1 MNHIY
6 QLPQFGED
14 WFNYKNFYKSMVE
27 KFPSGSKFIEI
38 GSWKGKS
45 SAYLA
50 VEIINSE
57 KNIKLD
63 CIDTWMGSNEN
74 AHINDLY
81 VKSDSLYELFIEN
94 TSSLSSVIN
103 PVRMDSISASKNY
116 KDKTVDFIFIDGS
129 HDYESVK
136 ADINAWLPKVKIG
149 GIISGH
155 DYGSWKTVTKAV
167 DEFFLD
173 KKILID
179 KDCWIYEKV

>member
-14 WFNYKNFYKSMVE
+14 WFNYRDFYKSMVE

-50 VEIINSE
+50 VEIIKSG
-57 KNIKLD
+57 KNITLD
-63 CIDTWMGSNEN
+63 CIDTWEGSSE
-74 AHINDLY
+74 HINDLY
-81 VKSDSLYELFIEN
+81 VKSNSLYELFIKN

-103 PVRMDSISASKNY
+103 PIKMNSIFASKNY
-116 KDKTVDFIFIDGS
+116 EDRTIDFIFIDGS

-167 DEFFLD
+167 DEFFVD

-179 KDCWIYEKV
+179 KDCWIYENN

>member
-6 QLPQFGED
+6 ELPEFGEN
-14 WFNYKNFYKSMVE
+14 WFNYKSFYKSMVE

-57 KNIKLD
+57 KNISLD
-63 CIDTWMGSNEN
+63 CIDTWKGSSEHVAYEN
-74 AHINDLY
+74 IT
-81 VKSDSLYELFIEN
+81 SDNLYELFVKNI
-94 TSSLSSVIN
+94 SSLLSVIN
-103 PVRMDSISASKNY
+103 PVRLDSISASKNY
-116 KDKTVDFIFIDGS
+116 EDKTIDFIFIDGS

-136 ADINAWLPKVKIG
+136 ADINAWLPKVKVG

-167 DEFFLD
+167 DEFFTD
-173 KKILID
+173 KKVLIIG
-179 KDCWIYEKV
+179 DCWIYENN